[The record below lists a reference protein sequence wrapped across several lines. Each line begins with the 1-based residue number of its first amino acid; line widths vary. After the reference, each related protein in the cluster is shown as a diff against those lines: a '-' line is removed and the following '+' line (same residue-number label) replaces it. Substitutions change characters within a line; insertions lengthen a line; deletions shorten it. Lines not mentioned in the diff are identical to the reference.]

1 MPIYDTI
8 YRDCKSLNLVEEME
22 KESDWVVVFT
32 SSSTVDGFAAV
43 TKGMD
48 YSKVTAACI
57 GRQTAQ
63 TAEKYGMKC
72 YVAKKATLD
81 SLVELIGEI
90 KDII

>member
-1 MPIYDTI
+1 M
-8 YRDCKSLNLVEEME
+8 
-22 KESDWVVVFT
+22 VFT

-48 YSKVTAACI
+48 CSKITAACI

-72 YVAKKATLD
+72 YIAKKATLD
-81 SLVELIGEI
+81 SLVDLIEEI
-90 KDII
+90 KDNFNKS